1 MVGGVDNRGKRSRE
15 IELEYSYDRL
25 SPEKIMQAY
34 RLLVPEKIW
43 RQVHTDER
51 LGERIGDPANE
62 AGGDLCESVLGS
74 AKRGAYDW

>member
-1 MVGGVDNRGKRSRE
+1 VVKREKCSRE

-25 SPEKIMQAY
+25 SSEKIMQAY

-43 RQVHTDER
+43 DRVYADNNLEERFGGPVDE
-51 LGERIGDPANE
+51 ASS
-62 AGGDLCESVLGS
+62 DLCTSELRS